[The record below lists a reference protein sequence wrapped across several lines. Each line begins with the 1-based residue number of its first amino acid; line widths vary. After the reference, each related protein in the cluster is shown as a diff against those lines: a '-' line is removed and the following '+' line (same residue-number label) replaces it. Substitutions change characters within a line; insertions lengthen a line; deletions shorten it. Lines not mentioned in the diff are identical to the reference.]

1 MSIVKRIFK
10 SRYSDSETNRVDR
23 LVSLCKGD
31 RKFLRDYRVRAD
43 GRVSSIDIKFKKS
56 ETLIKYNRGWINS
69 MVSSDGVFLPDKAID
84 QIRESISKAEVVFSK
99 KRKRKTTNGTDE

>member
-1 MSIVKRIFK
+1 MSIVKQIFK
-10 SRYSDSETNRVDR
+10 SRYNDSETNRVDR

-56 ETLIKYNRGWINS
+56 ETLVKYNRSWMNS
-69 MVSSDGVFLPDKAID
+69 MVSSDGVFLPDQAID

-99 KRKRKTTNGTDE
+99 RRKRKTTNE

>member
-1 MSIVKRIFK
+1 MSIVKQIFK
-10 SRYSDSETNRVDR
+10 SRYNDSETNRVDR

-56 ETLIKYNRGWINS
+56 ETLVKYNRSWMNS
-69 MVSSDGVFLPDKAID
+69 MVSSDGVFLPDQAID

-99 KRKRKTTNGTDE
+99 RHKRKTTNE

>member
-10 SRYSDSETNRVDR
+10 SRYSDTETNRVDR

-56 ETLIKYNRGWINS
+56 ETLIKYNRGWISS

-99 KRKRKTTNGTDE
+99 RRKRKTTDE